1 MGERSAPIGVWG
13 RTQGPKGLRPVSPL
27 DVFAYHRAIRTIHTG
42 VHAERLTTS
51 INLSLGPSITVFFT
65 SVGRNLLSIADKDT
79 TAKDAA
85 IEFNDFNPLLTMRAW
100 HEIHLSKRIE
110 RENRFVSFY

>member
-1 MGERSAPIGVWG
+1 
-13 RTQGPKGLRPVSPL
+13 
-27 DVFAYHRAIRTIHTG
+27 
-42 VHAERLTTS
+42 
-51 INLSLGPSITVFFT
+51 
-65 SVGRNLLSIADKDT
+65 LSIADKDT